1 MSNAAENRLD
11 RLAERHSLD
20 SLTQQKMLRLA
31 QWSLEVEISGTAID
45 DLSAAVDRHIADSLV
60 ALELQQIRGSRRIAD
75 IGSGLGFPG
84 LALAAAMPDTEI
96 VLVDSVRKKMEA
108 AARIA
113 AELELT
119 NVDCV
124 WGRAEDIATDGSPY
138 REGFDTV
145 TARALADLAVLLEY
159 ASPLLVEG
167 GSLVAWK
174 GSPEPRELAAVE
186 TTAPACAMGQPH
198 AVAVNPFRGS
208 ARALYVAEKIGSTPA
223 KLPRR
228 AGMALKKPL

>member
-1 MSNAAENRLD
+1 
-11 RLAERHSLD
+11 
-20 SLTQQKMLRLA
+20 MLRLA

-45 DLSAAVDRHIADSLV
+45 DLNLAVDRHIADSLV
-60 ALELQQIRGSRRIAD
+60 ALALQQVRDSRRLAD

-84 LALAAAMPDTEI
+84 LALAAAMPHTEV

-124 WGRAEDIATDGSPY
+124 WGRAEEIAKHGSPY

-159 ASPLLVEG
+159 ASPLLEVG

-174 GSPEPRELAAVE
+174 GSPQSSELAAAE
-186 TTAPACAMGQPH
+186 SAAPACAMSQPQ
-198 AVAVNPFRGS
+198 AVAVSPFTGS
-208 ARALYVAEKIGSTPA
+208 NRALYVAEKIGTTPA